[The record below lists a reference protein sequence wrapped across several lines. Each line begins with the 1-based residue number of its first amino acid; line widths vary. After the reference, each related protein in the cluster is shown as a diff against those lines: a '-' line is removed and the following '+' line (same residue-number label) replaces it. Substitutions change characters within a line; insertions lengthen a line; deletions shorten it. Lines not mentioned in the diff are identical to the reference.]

1 MTDQTAAKEP
11 RRQSCTVWKVHVTS
25 AFAQSPRGAIPHPP
39 APLPSFIVPSLFF
52 HSLCRYFLFPLPFL
66 CLSQFP
72 SLSITHSI
80 ISPLLCVTPRLSPAQ
95 TFRSLSL
102 FPTLPW
108 HNAGIIS
115 DLMEVAIFC
124 RGGNNNGNEQYPPLL
139 CPPLRLCF
147 HPSPFFTFFFLY
159 LVDSLPASSPSL
171 LQR

>member
-1 MTDQTAAKEP
+1 MSHPRSLSLPAA
-11 RRQSCTVWKVHVTS
+11 
-25 AFAQSPRGAIPHPP
+25 
-39 APLPSFIVPSLFF
+39 PSLTLPHRFLHLSSP
-52 HSLCRYFLFPLPFL
+52 HSFSTHFAATSSSPSPFL

-147 HPSPFFTFFFLY
+147 HPSPFFTFFF
-159 LVDSLPASSPSL
+159 SLSC
-171 LQR
+171 